1 MKVSKPKTEGWIGK
15 RSDNQFYNY
24 QLIEYN
30 SAIEKVKNFR
40 TAIDV
45 GANLGVM
52 SKRMVE
58 QFDNVHA
65 FEPLFHEH
73 LKENVVSENI
83 TIYPYAVGAE
93 EKTEL
98 MRVGVYHSGG
108 SNIIQDAK
116 DKRGLTEVK
125 VVTLDSFDF
134 QDVDFLKIDV
144 ELYEMYVVLGAS
156 NTIQKYKPTVLIE
169 LTPNNKYYK
178 DIIKFFTELGY
189 KREVV
194 GTHDS
199 VFFQD

>member
-1 MKVSKPKTEGWIGK
+1 MKISKPKTEGWIGK

-58 QFDNVHA
+58 QFENVHA

-116 DKRGLTEVK
+116 DKRGLTEVR

>member
-1 MKVSKPKTEGWIGK
+1 MKISKPNTEGWIGK

-24 QLIEYN
+24 QLLEYN

-40 TAIDV
+40 TAIDI

-52 SKRMVE
+52 SKRMVK
-58 QFDNVHA
+58 QFENVHA

-98 MRVGVYHSGG
+98 MRVGIYHSGG
-108 SNIIQDAK
+108 SNIIQGAK
-116 DKRGLTEVK
+116 DKKGLTEVR
-125 VVTLDSFDF
+125 VVTLDSFNF
-134 QDVDFLKIDV
+134 QDVDFIKIDV
-144 ELYEMYVVLGAS
+144 ELYEMYVILGAS